1 MKRHLLLLLAAI
13 TLSAGSQAADPAA
26 SFAEAAKRHRAGDT
40 AAAVAFW
47 QPLAQKGD
55 ANAAY
60 NLAVI
65 HEHGDGVAKSLPE
78 AFKWYR
84 VAAEKGDRESQ
95 SRLGT
100 MYLNGEGTAK
110 NEKEGWRW
118 INEHRVAHLHHDHH
132 PHMVAWRR
140 QAAELIEA
148 SDMRE
153 ATQASRRNSDQV
165 MAELRR
171 RAGMSVAAQA
181 APQLASAQLPA
192 AN

>member
-1 MKRHLLLLLAAI
+1 MKRHLLLLAAL
-13 TLSAGSQAADPAA
+13 TLSIPAFAADPAA
-26 SFAEAAKRHRAGDT
+26 SFADAARRHRAGDT
-40 AAAVAFW
+40 AAAIAFW
-47 QPLAQKGD
+47 TPLAQKGD

-65 HEHGDGVAKSLPE
+65 HEHGDGVTKNLAE
-78 AFKWYR
+78 ALKWYR
-84 VAAEKGDRESQ
+84 IAAEKGDRASQ

-118 INEHRVAHLHHDHH
+118 INEHHVAHLHHDHH
-132 PHMVAWRR
+132 PHMVAWRK

-148 SDMRE
+148 RDLRE
-153 ATQASRRNSDQV
+153 SALASRRNGDQL

-171 RAGMSVAAQA
+171 RAGINVATQA
-181 APQLASAQLPA
+181 APQLASGRLPA

>member
-1 MKRHLLLLLAAI
+1 MKRHLLLLATIALP
-13 TLSAGSQAADPAA
+13 TLSAAADPAT
-26 SFAEAAKRHRAGDT
+26 SFADAAKRHRAGDT
-40 AAAVAFW
+40 AAAIAFW

-65 HEHGDGVAKSLPE
+65 HEHGDGMTKNLPE
-78 AFKWYR
+78 ALKWYR

-132 PHMVAWRR
+132 PQMQAWRK
-140 QAAELIEA
+140 QAAELIA
-148 SDMRE
+148 ARDMRE
-153 ATQASRRNSDQV
+153 AALASRRNSDQV
-165 MAELRR
+165 MADLRR
-171 RAGMSVAAQA
+171 RAGMTVAVQA
-181 APQLASAQLPA
+181 APQLAAGTLQSA
-192 AN
+192 N